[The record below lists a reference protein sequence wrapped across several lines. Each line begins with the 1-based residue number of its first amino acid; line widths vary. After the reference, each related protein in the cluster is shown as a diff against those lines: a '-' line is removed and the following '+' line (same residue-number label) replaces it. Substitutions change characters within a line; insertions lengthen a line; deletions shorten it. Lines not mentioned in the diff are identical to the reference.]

1 MARQAAAEAEHQ
13 EDLASIREQAAAWVL
28 RLEEAGP
35 EAREPV
41 ESECEAWQ
49 SADPRR
55 RQVLGQMRQMW
66 SAVAPAR
73 RRRRRAAGLGL
84 VLLLAGAMGT
94 QLPWNLWTAD
104 YRTAAGE
111 IRDITLPDGSRVVLN
126 SDSAMD
132 LDYGNERRRVRLER
146 GELLVTVE
154 KDPAGRAFD
163 VTTEHG
169 AAAALGTRYG
179 VRLDEG
185 YTAVTVHES
194 RVRLL
199 PREAAERGVTLGGG
213 QRAHLTPEAV
223 TAVASGKPRTPD
235 WAQRRLVFNDTPLD
249 EVVERLAQY
258 RPGWLMLDGE
268 LAGRDLRFTG
278 VVPAEDSA
286 AALAVL
292 AGALSLEVRSVT
304 PYMVWL
310 QPSE

>member
-1 MARQAAAEAEHQ
+1 MARQAVSETADD
-13 EDLASIREQAAAWVL
+13 EDLATIREQAAAWVL

-35 EAREPV
+35 EERESV
-41 ESECEAWQ
+41 LSECEAWQ
-49 SADPRR
+49 EVDPRR
-55 RQVLGQMRQMW
+55 RQVLGQMQQMW
-66 SAVAPAR
+66 SAVAPAPP
-73 RRRRRAAGLGL
+73 RRRRAAGLGL
-84 VLLLAGAMGT
+84 VLVLAGVVAS
-94 QLPWNLWTAD
+94 QLPWGLWGAD

-126 SDSAMD
+126 SDSAIHV
-132 LDYGNERRRVRLER
+132 DYGDDRRRIRLAR
-146 GELLVTVE
+146 GELLVTVDT
-154 KDPAGRAFD
+154 DPGGRTFD

-179 VRLDEG
+179 VRLEEA

-199 PREAAERGVTLGGG
+199 PREDTGHGVTLGAG
-213 QRAHLTPEAV
+213 QRARLTPEAV
-223 TAVASGKPRTPD
+223 TALASGKPRTPD

-249 EVVERLAQY
+249 EVVERLARY

-268 LAGRDLRFTG
+268 LAGRNLRFTG